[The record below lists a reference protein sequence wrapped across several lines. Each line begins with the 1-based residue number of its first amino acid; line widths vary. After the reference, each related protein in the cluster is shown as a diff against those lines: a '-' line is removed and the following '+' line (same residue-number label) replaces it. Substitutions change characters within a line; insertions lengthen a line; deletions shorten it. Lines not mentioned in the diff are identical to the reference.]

1 MRDPYQVLGV
11 TRAASD
17 AEIKKAYRKL
27 AKENHPD
34 RNADNAKKLE
44 IFKEAN
50 SAYELLSDPEKKG
63 RFDRGEIG
71 PDGNPTSP
79 FGGGGFRGG
88 GARPG
93 PDPFARGGRT
103 APGGGGGNFDF
114 GGGGPEDL
122 FAELFGGRSP
132 FGGGAGGGG
141 GFRTPPQKGSD
152 VTYRLVVPF
161 EDAAA
166 LKPQRVTLRSG
177 KTVELKLPA
186 GIEPGRQVRMAGQG
200 EAGPAGPGD
209 ALVTLEIGRH
219 KVLRREGDDVRLD
232 LPVTLAE
239 AVAGAKVRMPTVEGA
254 VTLTLP
260 PGSSSGKVFRLKGR
274 GFSRADGSRG
284 DQLVTLLVDL
294 PADDAA
300 LAAFVAGWADT
311 RDIRRDFGI

>member
-11 TRAASD
+11 TRSASA

-34 RNADNAKKLE
+34 RNADNPKKLE
-44 IFKEAN
+44 VFKEAN
-50 SAYELLSDPEKKG
+50 SAYEMLSDADKKG

-79 FGGGGFRGG
+79 FAGGFRGG
-88 GARPG
+88 GRPG
-93 PDPFARGGRT
+93 LDPYARSGREPPGRGGS
-103 APGGGGGNFDF
+103 DF
-114 GGGGPEDL
+114 GGGGNPEDL

-132 FGGGAGGGG
+132 FGGGGGNG
-141 GFRTPPQKGSD
+141 GFRAPPQKGSD
-152 VTYRLVVPF
+152 VAYRLVVPF
-161 EDAAA
+161 EDAAS
-166 LKPQRVTLRSG
+166 LKPQRVTLRAG

-186 GIEPGRQVRMAGQG
+186 GLESGQQVRMAGQG
-200 EAGPAGPGD
+200 EPGAAGPGD

-219 KVLRREGDDVRLD
+219 KVLRRDGEDVRLD

-239 AVAGAKVRMPTVEGA
+239 AVAGAKVRMPTAEGA

-284 DQLVTLLVDL
+284 DQLVTVLVDL
-294 PADDAA
+294 PGDDAA
-300 LAAFVAGWADT
+300 LAAFVAGWADN
-311 RDIRRDFGI
+311 RDVRRDLGL